1 MSLEDNYKKL
11 VAQSYIKFQNKID
24 KIDSKEIKDFFSTI
38 IDAAE
43 RSLRGL
49 LFQSPD
55 EFNFSKDITVKD
67 IDFWI
72 RKTSRAFISYSYYFY
87 SDSPQIKNSDI
98 KDMTQESY
106 EMWWQ
111 VIFNNYDKVFGESI
125 NMEIVNYYAAGLKE
139 DFEKKYSASDNIG
152 KAMELSYKDAITIAT
167 ELVKN
172 VWHENITQKMEEE
185 IKAHRLTYGSEKL
198 NPEAKK
204 ILFVGIRIWQA
215 YQQIIQPFLAKLLTE
230 Y

>member
-1 MSLEDNYKKL
+1 MSIEDNYKKL
-11 VAQSYIKFQNKID
+11 VAQSYNKLQNKID
-24 KIDSKEIKDFFSTI
+24 EIDNKEIKDFFSTI
-38 IDAAE
+38 LDAAE

-55 EFNFSKDITVKD
+55 EFNFSKDITVND
-67 IDFWI
+67 IDFWLK
-72 RKTSRAFISYSYYFY
+72 KTSRAFISYSYYFY
-87 SDSPQIKNSDI
+87 SDSPQIKDNVI
-98 KDMTQESY
+98 KDMAQESY

-125 NMEIVNYYAAGLKE
+125 NMEIVNHYATGLKE
-139 DFEKKYSASDNIG
+139 DSEKKYSASGNME
-152 KAMELSYKDAITIAT
+152 KAMELSNKDAITIAT
-167 ELVKN
+167 ELIKN

-185 IKAHRLTYGSEKL
+185 IKAYRLTYGSKKL

-215 YQQIIQPFLAKLLTE
+215 YQQIIQPFLAKLLIE